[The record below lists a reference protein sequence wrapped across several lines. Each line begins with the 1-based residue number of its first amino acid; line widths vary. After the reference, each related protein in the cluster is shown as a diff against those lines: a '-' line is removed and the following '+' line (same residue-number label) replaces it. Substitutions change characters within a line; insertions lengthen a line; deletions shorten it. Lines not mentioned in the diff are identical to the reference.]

1 MCHRRFRAPGVLAI
15 IACLVASDVLT
26 AVSVA
31 AEPAA
36 KSRASDNDLDLL
48 PQLGGAI
55 IEFKK
60 DSRSVRPSSKV
71 KPVSAS
77 QSTSHSAPRE
87 FKPVR
92 SAVALHPVTKRPI
105 AAVARPKAGAA
116 QHKSGMQ
123 FVENGYV
130 NRSPANQVAKPRLR
144 LAAQPSVPRL
154 EYSELPQGLRDSL
167 ETKIKQRTT
176 TSQRPP
182 AIAAPTLRAPQIQLK
197 PLANPR
203 TAQLADPFR
212 DDKDQTPPPARPR
225 PRRIDPDVAV
235 GPIDGDEPVVEVL
248 ESTRNLDVTVRRSKL
263 IRTRFDIYRAAV
275 VDTSVCDVVQF
286 TPREV
291 SIIGRGQGA
300 TNVTFWFE
308 DGKHKPVTYLVRV
321 VPDPEVQQRREE
333 QYTVL
338 EDVLAELFP
347 DSKVHLI
354 PVSDKLI
361 VKGQAKGAAEAAQIL
376 AIIRGQTG
384 ITTRDNDGRTV
395 IDGRASDPIVTE
407 ATERRL
413 PVSDVIN
420 MLRVP
425 GVQQVALK
433 VKIAELNRTA
443 ARGFGV
449 DIDALFDVGSGT
461 LAIQSLLNFAAGGDN
476 ATSILGSFSNN
487 DIQFGVRFLRQKGI
501 LRIISEPTL
510 VTMSGREANFIAG
523 GEFAVPTT
531 VGVGGAAAVTTDFR
545 AFGAIIS
552 FLPTVIDKDR
562 IRLQVSPEFSKV
574 NDDLTVDGTPGLDTR
589 SVTTTVELREGQTLA
604 IAGLLEDST
613 KGDTT
618 SDLPFIGKY
627 LAHRDINR
635 TETELIIIVTPE
647 LVHPMDPEEVPP
659 LPGFDVTEPTDC
671 EFYLGGRLEGHPTVE
686 HRSTVWPSLKRRY
699 QAGGDSMISGPFGH
713 GQ

>member
-1 MCHRRFRAPGVLAI
+1 AGF
-15 IACLVASDVLT
+15 
-26 AVSVA
+26 
-31 AEPAA
+31 
-36 KSRASDNDLDLL
+36 DNARNSMPKKQAHGADLHLL
-48 PQLGGAI
+48 PKLGGAI
-55 IEFKK
+55 VARPVRDPRHVAK
-60 DSRSVRPSSKV
+60 DAKV
-71 KPVSAS
+71 P
-77 QSTSHSAPRE
+77 PRE
-87 FKPVR
+87 FKPVG
-92 SAVALHPVTKRPI
+92 SAAKLQPDSKPATF
-105 AAVARPKAGAA
+105 AAA
-116 QHKSGMQ
+116 QPGAKTQ
-123 FVENGYV
+123 FVENPFVKRGV
-130 NRSPANQVAKPRLR
+130 PKVTLPQRPRHR
-144 LAAQPSVPRL
+144 LAATNAFAAPTGPSL
-154 EYSELPQGLRDSL
+154 EYDQLPQELRDSL
-167 ETKIKQRTT
+167 ESKIKQRTEAAK
-176 TSQRPP
+176 RKPEP
-182 AIAAPTLRAPQIQLK
+182 FPLAAPPRQPQPTQVRIK
-197 PLANPR
+197 PLAAPR
-203 TAQLADPFR
+203 TAQLDDPFR
-212 DDKDQTPPPARPR
+212 DDPDQTPPPARPR
-225 PRRIDPDVAV
+225 PRPVDPGVPMPA
-235 GPIDGDEPVVEVL
+235 PGDAAEPVVEVL

-275 VDTSVCDVVQF
+275 VDTSICDVVQF

-384 ITTRDNDGRTV
+384 VTSRDGRSGNSV
-395 IDGRASDPIVTE
+395 IDGTASDPIVTE

-413 PVSDVIN
+413 PVSQVIN

-425 GVQQVALK
+425 GVQQVALR

-449 DIDALFDVGSGT
+449 DIDAIFQAGSGT
-461 LAIQSLLNFAAGGDN
+461 LAIQSLLNFAAGGDT

-487 DIQFGVRFLRQKGI
+487 DIQFGIRYLQQKGI
-501 LRIISEPTL
+501 VRILSEPTL

-531 VGVGGAAAVTTDFR
+531 VGVGGASAVTTDFR

-574 NDDLTVDGTPGLDTR
+574 NESLAVDGTPGLDTR
-589 SVTTTVELREGQTLA
+589 SVTTTVEMREGQTLA
-604 IAGLLEDST
+604 IAGLLEDSME
-613 KGDTT
+613 GDIT
-618 SDLPFIGKY
+618 SDLPIVGKY
-627 LAHRDINR
+627 LGRRDMKRN
-635 TETELIIIVTPE
+635 ETELIIIVTPE

-659 LPGFDVTEPTDC
+659 LPGFDVTEPNDR
-671 EFYLGGRLEGHPTVE
+671 EFYLGGRLEGRPTVE
-686 HRSTVWPSLKRRY
+686 HRSTVWPSLMRRY
-699 QAGGDSMISGPFGH
+699 RSGGDSMISGPFGH